1 MKKILNKR
9 GSVLFLVVVIMA
21 ILVVAASATYYV
33 LSNQHASAETHYSS
47 EQSYQT
53 AYSVSDT
60 IKRYFTEYNKKIASK
75 EATFEGSI
83 FEKMWDSIT
92 PLTAAKDLRE
102 YGLGE
107 YDITI
112 EKIGTTVDPSTNSET
127 RTFDITVLADT
138 NGETTKLTQVWTIT
152 LSEEETEY
160 YTRFL
165 TSTGEDAKGRDV
177 RIGAQNIY
185 GVTYFENAYTSFS
198 NAWLQRSLYCL
209 GTLVDQETGILFK
222 NAADEEMVIAGNYYN
237 DTAGGDA
244 LVLNRLMVGNDFF
257 NNQKPIKAKV
267 VYVVGD
273 LFWNANQSSTNS
285 TFFVQ
290 EDCHLNS
297 QIGTDSVIYVGG
309 DLYIGDDLKTN
320 WDNCGT
326 FYVDGN
332 VYIKGGTGNVKNVFY
347 TGTLTDE
354 VGIAADRLSKFIGS
368 GQPGF
373 VSFDIEN
380 KLNEK
385 AIETKDDD
393 PNTNDVF
400 SDWTDVVR
408 YISNSTAKGSYQ
420 DWNAEAYFNAH
431 YGADSAN
438 PAPTIDF
445 ETSFNLGKS
454 QEIPTGLPLYGYDAT
469 GQVIIANSEFEVSD
483 GGWGPYIATIGTH
496 CRLRSGSVTSSQSLV
511 IFDTSKITDD
521 DAMYVYL
528 ECPDGEDA
536 FHFLG
541 GWAAATHFI
550 VKGSK
555 PLVFVLPDDKNVE
568 ISSDC
573 FIGHYDVASYFT
585 GTNDVSLM
593 RGKYIN
599 QLAATKKSEADKMFK
614 EDETTGLT
622 VFNPTVFGSSDV
634 HNNIFLVG
642 NGYGTVK
649 VNGQFTFCGYI
660 YTPHMMM
667 DFTDNTGSLSFIGG
681 LIVGSYIYNSTS
693 SDLVFINP
701 NPMEIVT
708 DLMSKANN
716 TPGVPKPDDQAK
728 KVTVD
733 FIAYR

>member
-83 FEKMWDSIT
+83 FEKMWDSVV

-102 YGLGE
+102 FGLGE
-107 YDITI
+107 FDITI
-112 EKIGTTVDPSTNSET
+112 EKTGTEVDPSTNSET

-165 TSTGEDAKGRDV
+165 TSTGEDTKGRDV

-185 GVTYFENAYTSFS
+185 GETYFENNYTSLS
-198 NAWLQRSLYCL
+198 NAWLHRSLYCL
-209 GTLVDQETGILFK
+209 GTLVDIETGIVFK
-222 NAADEEMVIAGNYYN
+222 NAMDKEMVIAGNYYN
-237 DTAGGDA
+237 DTAGGKELA
-244 LVLNRLMVGNDFF
+244 VNRVLVGNDFF
-257 NNQKPIKAKV
+257 NNNKPINSNV
-267 VYVVGD
+267 VYVCGD
-273 LFWNANQSSTNS
+273 LFWNANQSSTDA

-309 DLYIGDDLKTN
+309 DLYIGDDLKDS

-332 VYIKGGTGNVKNVFY
+332 VYIKGGNGNVKNVFY
-347 TGTLTDE
+347 TGTFTDE
-354 VGIAADRLSKFIGS
+354 VGIASDRKSRFIGA
-368 GQPGF
+368 GEPGF
-373 VSFDIEN
+373 VSFDIETELN
-380 KLNEK
+380 KK
-385 AIETKDDD
+385 AIETQDAYPD
-393 PNTNDVF
+393 TNDVF
-400 SDWTDVVR
+400 ADWMDVVR
-408 YISNSTAKGSYQ
+408 YISNNTAKGSYQ

-431 YGADSAN
+431 YGPDSAN
-438 PAPTIDF
+438 PAPTVDF
-445 ETSFNLGKS
+445 ETSFNLGKG
-454 QEIPTGLPLYGYDAT
+454 QEISEGLPLYGSD
-469 GQVIIANSEFEVSD
+469 GSGPIEIPNSEFAVSD
-483 GGWGPYIATIGTH
+483 GGWGPYVATIGTH
-496 CRLRSGSVTSSQSLV
+496 CRLRSGSISANQSLV
-511 IFDTSKITDD
+511 VFDTSSVSD
-521 DAMYVYL
+521 DALYVYL
-528 ECPDGEDA
+528 DCPAGEDVFNFFGQWTA
-536 FHFLG
+536 G
-541 GWAAATHFI
+541 TDII

-555 PLVFVLPDDKNVE
+555 PVIFVLPEDKSIE
-568 ISSDC
+568 IGEA
-573 FIGHYDVASYFT
+573 FIGHYDLASYFKGT
-585 GTNDVSLM
+585 GDLEAM
-593 RGKYIN
+593 RGYIN
-599 QLAATKKSEADKMFK
+599 QAAANKKGDSGILFK
-614 EDETTGLT
+614 EDESTGLT
-622 VFNPTVFGSSDV
+622 VFNPSAFGGSDV

-681 LIVGSYIYNSTS
+681 LIVGTYIYNSTS

-701 NPMEIVT
+701 NPLDIVT
-708 DLMSKANN
+708 DLMSQANN
-716 TPGVPKPDDQAK
+716 TPGVPKPDDQNNR
-728 KVTVD
+728 VTVD